1 MCGGSSPLG
10 GTTKRKLSF
19 SMANLTD
26 VGEFDNWR
34 CWLCDEPVD
43 PDMSVNDSR
52 GPSIDSLTTKSK
64 SKGKNPTDIFGSE
77 RLAHRDCNTK
87 KGAIAPV
94 VEWPDHLFVVDPAP
108 IIGSVERLSRKGGRE
123 VVARC
128 PSEQDADD
136 ASQWLLDRLSRLVPK
151 EKFETSV
158 ESGGGQFLLVLRA

>member
-1 MCGGSSPLG
+1 
-10 GTTKRKLSF
+10 
-19 SMANLTD
+19 MANLTD
-26 VGEFDNWR
+26 VGDHDNWR

-43 PDMSVNDSR
+43 PEKSVNDSR

-64 SKGKNPTDIFGSE
+64 NKGKSPTDIFGTE

-128 PSEQDADD
+128 PSEQDSDD
-136 ASQWLLDRLSRLVPK
+136 ASTWLLDRLSRLVPDTT
-151 EKFETSV
+151 FETTV

>member
-1 MCGGSSPLG
+1 
-10 GTTKRKLSF
+10 
-19 SMANLTD
+19 MANLTD
-26 VGEFDNWR
+26 VGEQDNWR

-43 PDMSVNDSR
+43 PEMSVNDSR

-64 SKGKNPTDIFGSE
+64 SKGKNPTDIFGTE

-128 PSEQDADD
+128 PSERDADD

-151 EKFETSV
+151 QKFETSV